1 MASDERCPAEARATG
16 GEAPGRAPSVG
27 GRFRRVPSRGVCLAL
42 YGSSLAALFWSPLGH
57 RWPFVDLG
65 VYRLGGQ
72 AVLEGAHLYA
82 LRFPGDLAFTY
93 PPLSAFAFAPLGAL
107 GLGVLEP
114 LVTAGSIV
122 LLPLALGFA
131 LRLPPLSAQ
140 MSRDL
145 VARLA
150 LLAAAAAVW
159 LEPVWTTLRYG
170 QIDLLIATLILYD
183 LSRPDTFRWK
193 GAGIGL
199 ASGLKLT
206 PAIFAAYLLLSRR
219 YRAAAISLAV
229 FAATVIVGFA
239 AVPGDSGEF
248 WGAAFLDPARVGRI
262 ENTANQALRGAYAR
276 LLHSS
281 RVEPWWLATAVLVGA
296 IGMLL
301 AVRAARRGDD
311 AQGFSLCALTGL
323 LVSPVS
329 WSHHWVLAIPALM
342 LFAVNAR
349 RRRWPAGLACA
360 AVAAAIG
367 YSHMIWWVPVNH
379 PAHSELHL
387 DPLQLV
393 YADGY
398 VLLGLAALAAVA
410 WRAASPVR
418 RLARTPLT
426 GWARPRQTLKETV

>member
-1 MASDERCPAEARATG
+1 
-16 GEAPGRAPSVG
+16 
-27 GRFRRVPSRGVCLAL
+27 VPSRGVCVAL
-42 YGSSLAALFWSPLGH
+42 YAGSLAALFSTPLGR
-57 RWPFVDLG
+57 RWPFVDLV

-93 PPLSAFAFAPLGAL
+93 PPLSAIAFAGLGAL
-107 GLGVLEP
+107 SLAALEP
-114 LVTAGSIV
+114 LVTAVSIV

-131 LRLPPLSAQ
+131 LRLAPLSAQ
-140 MSRDL
+140 ISRDL
-145 VARLA
+145 AVRLA
-150 LLAAAAAVW
+150 LLGAAAAVW

-183 LSRPDTFRWK
+183 LSRSDGFRWK

-206 PAIFAAYLLLSRR
+206 PAIFAAYLLLTRR
-219 YRAAAISLAV
+219 YRAAAVSLAV
-229 FAATVIVGFA
+229 FAATVLVGFA
-239 AVPGDSGEF
+239 AAPGDSREF

-262 ENTANQALRGAYAR
+262 ENTANQALRGAFAR

-281 RVEPWWLATAVLVGA
+281 HVEPWWLATAILVGA
-296 IGMLL
+296 TGMLL
-301 AVRAARRGDD
+301 AVRAGRRGDD
-311 AQGFSLCALTGL
+311 VEGFSLCALTGL

-342 LFAVNAR
+342 LFAVNAQR
-349 RRRWPAGLACA
+349 RAWTAGLACA
-360 AVAAAIG
+360 ALAAAIG

-379 PAHSELHL
+379 PLHSELHL

-398 VLLGLAALAAVA
+398 VLLALAALATVA
-410 WRAASPVR
+410 WRAGSPAR
-418 RLARTPLT
+418 WLARTPLP
-426 GWARPRQTLKETV
+426 GWTRPRQTLKETA